1 MVEHNSLQF
10 IKKININRLLN
21 NSKLNYFLI
30 LTLVLFIG
38 CYHLL
43 NKNIRTSITNFVT
56 LPIILIFCMVSILLV
71 GYNNIT
77 LGLLMTAS
85 LFIVL
90 YPLDNIHPQQT
101 ANKTI
106 TEGFTNNKDSKR
118 RQKEKFI
125 QNSGERQHTVD
136 KFKNYFRDIFDEAIK
151 EEKEEMD
158 DMIRENLHNRLEHEI
173 SNNEKG
179 DNFTDVNTNSKLKE
193 SMTDVIHNNTP
204 NVSKQGRKK
213 GKSYQTI
220 KVRKFDPTDDE
231 DTNLLITKEILEDI
245 INRITY
251 QYESTD
257 YLKRYISNRLQ
268 EIIRLNKLLNLDD
281 NDDN

>member
-1 MVEHNSLQF
+1 MVEHNTLQF
-10 IKKININRLLN
+10 IKKVNINRLLN

-56 LPIILIFCMVSILLV
+56 LPIILILCMIIILSI
-71 GYNNIT
+71 GYHNIT

-85 LFIVL
+85 LFVVL
-90 YPLDNIHPQQT
+90 YPLDNLMPEQT
-101 ANKTI
+101 ENKLI
-106 TEGFTNNKDSKR
+106 TEGFSNRNERK

-125 QNSGERQHTVD
+125 KTSGDRQHTVD

-151 EEKEEMD
+151 EEKEEME
-158 DMIRENLHNRLEHEI
+158 DMIRENLHTRLENERK
-173 SNNEKG
+173 NNRKDES
-179 DNFTDVNTNSKLKE
+179 FSDVNKGSKIKE
-193 SMTDVIHNNTP
+193 SMNDVINNNTP
-204 NVSKQGRKK
+204 NVSKRKN
-213 GKSYQTI
+213 SNYQTI
-220 KVRKFDPTDDE
+220 KTRKFDPTNDE

-257 YLKRYISNRLQ
+257 YLKRYISTRLQ
-268 EIIRLNKLLNLDD
+268 EIIKINKLLNLDEDGD
-281 NDDN
+281 N